1 MPKFTLGQFIMN
13 MRSKSDLRG
22 TIFRHLDGIVT
33 APTAFSL
40 HKHGVLDY
48 IKEKGEVD
56 LTTIAQAF
64 KANEGYLNVA
74 LRVLCSQGWLEM
86 DRNAEKE
93 SITYRVNDSSDTAFK
108 HIPLYADVV
117 DLMNF
122 SGSFH
127 PRKFEREPYRKWEVV
142 LQKFRANFGITLSD
156 DERTLDI
163 QQQILMHIEGV
174 LAGPTVVLLGMGG
187 MFHKYFM
194 ETSFSAEEYHE
205 NPDDFRIILDFFV
218 DLGWFTRRNGTY
230 QFTETGI
237 YFAKRASAYGV
248 TVSYIPTFRQV
259 DELIFGNPLI
269 LQGNNE
275 AGNERHVDREM
286 NVWGSGGAHA
296 GYFKVIDEI
305 IIEMFN
311 RPIHEQPRGILDM
324 GCGNGA
330 FLEHLFDVIY
340 RQTARGSM
348 LDEYPLFL
356 VGADYNQAALKV
368 TRANLIRADIWAK
381 VVWGDIGRPDLLAED
396 LKDNYDINLAD
407 LLNVRTFLDHNRVWK
422 DPENLTTSRI
432 SHSSGA
438 FASKGRRLTNA
449 AVEQNLLEHLKSW
462 SPYVKRFGLLLI
474 ELHTIPPDVTA
485 RNLGKTASTAYDA
498 THGFSDQYIV
508 ELDVFENVAN
518 EAGLKS
524 DVKAFR
530 KFPDTEYATVSVHLL
545 KG

>member
-1 MPKFTLGQFIMN
+1 MVTLGQFIMN

-40 HKHGVLDY
+40 HKHGVLDF
-48 IKEKGEVD
+48 IQEKGEVD

-93 SITYRVNDSSDTAFK
+93 SIVFRVNDSSDAAFK

-381 VVWGDIGRPDLLAED
+381 VVWGDIGRPDLLAND
-396 LKDNYDINLAD
+396 LKENYGIYLAD

-422 DPENLTTSRI
+422 DPEKQTNSRI

-449 AVEQNLLEHLKSW
+449 SVEQNLLEHLMSW

-474 ELHTIPPDVTA
+474 ELHTIPPDITA

-508 ELDVFENVAN
+508 ELDVFEKVAN

-524 DVKAFR
+524 DKKAFR
-530 KFPDTEYATVSVHLL
+530 KFPDTEYATVSVHVL